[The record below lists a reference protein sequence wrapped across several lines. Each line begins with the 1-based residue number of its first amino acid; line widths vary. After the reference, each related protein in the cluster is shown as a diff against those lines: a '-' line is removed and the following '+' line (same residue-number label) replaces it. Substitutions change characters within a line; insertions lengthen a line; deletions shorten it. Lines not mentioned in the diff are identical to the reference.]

1 MNAPPPPDPSRP
13 DPTRVVFCQNCGK
26 PLGAAD
32 RRVVGQ
38 AVFCEPCL
46 ADRLAGASAPAASM
60 PGSAPGIPYPPTPS
74 IPGVPNPG
82 LAALLGLIP
91 GVGAM
96 YNGQYAKGIV
106 HLVIFTVLVSLANQA
121 NVLGILVTGWICY
134 QVFDAYQTARS
145 RRDGLPLPNPFG
157 LNDIGE
163 RMGFGKGWSTAPS
176 ATPGPVAAAYAE
188 PPSPPPGAYT
198 PSAGATAFTE
208 AAATGA
214 RNPVASVW
222 EAPRTAY
229 GGSYDEVPPTPPP
242 VTPYAPLPP
251 DLNPNLAGANRFPAM
266 AVVLIALGTLFL
278 VGNIGIFQGFPVQ
291 HLMPLVIIGLGVWFF
306 VRRMTTAG
314 QSLADDGS
322 STYRLRLLSALRG
335 PVWIVLVGILYFLAD
350 FHILGWDRSW
360 PLFIILAG
368 VMAMLQ
374 RTAFFS
380 PIPPLASPYATPASP
395 VSPAYPAP
403 GVSATPADT
412 TTADRPGEA

>member
-1 MNAPPPPDPSRP
+1 MNAPPAPSRP
-13 DPTRVVFCQNCGK
+13 DPTRAVFCPNCGK
-26 PLGAAD
+26 PLGAED

-46 ADRLAGASAPAASM
+46 ADRLAAAGASSSSM
-60 PGSAPGIPYPPTPS
+60 PGGG
-74 IPGVPNPG
+74 PGVAFPPAVPLPGAPNPG

-176 ATPGPVAAAYAE
+176 ATPGPAGSAYTAPPNPSTDPYTSSAAAAF
-188 PPSPPPGAYT
+188 PGA
-198 PSAGATAFTE
+198 AQTAPRT
-208 AAATGA
+208 
-214 RNPVASVW
+214 PVASVW
-222 EAPRTAY
+222 EAPRTPY
-229 GGSYDEVPPTPPP
+229 SSYPEPPFTPPP
-242 VTPYAPLPP
+242 AAAYVPPPP
-251 DLNPNLAGANRFPAM
+251 DLDPNLAGTGRFPVL
-266 AVVLIALGTLFL
+266 AVILIALGTLFL
-278 VGNIGIFQGFPVQ
+278 IGNVGIFQGLPVH
-291 HLMPLVIIGLGVWFF
+291 HLVPFVIIGLGIWFF

-368 VMAMLQ
+368 VMTMLQ
-374 RTAFFS
+374 RTAFFA
-380 PIPPLASPYATPASP
+380 PIPPIGSPYATPP
-395 VSPAYPAP
+395 PAYPAAS
-403 GVSATPADT
+403 VSGTPTD